1 MTDTDLEEPNSAI
14 DPAAMDPGA
23 SGGNAYE
30 ELLAQATAGSAQ
42 TAPSADEPDEPLDEP
57 EPAVNKPAE
66 AAIGLLVEAA
76 ELRHTPENAH
86 DPEELR
92 RLDKIRKA
100 LKQNLHDHHKLYV
113 QAGWVLAIA
122 AAGELL
128 GAPTIVSLF
137 AEAAKMALAVWLE
150 HHEQIKHK
158 AAHP

>member
-57 EPAVNKPAE
+57 EPAVIKPAE
-66 AAIGLLVEAA
+66 AAIGLLVEA
-76 ELRHTPENAH
+76 
-86 DPEELR
+86 EELR